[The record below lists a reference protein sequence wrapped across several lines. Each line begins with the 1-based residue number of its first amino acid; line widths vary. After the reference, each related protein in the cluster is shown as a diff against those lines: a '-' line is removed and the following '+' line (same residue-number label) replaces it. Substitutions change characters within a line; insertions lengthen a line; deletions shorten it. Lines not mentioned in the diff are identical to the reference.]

1 MVSKMENAPK
11 MQKNTYSKFNLRGDV
26 MNKISSYSASL
37 IHKIMEVNEISYYEL
52 KKHFDQNK
60 INLNEKEEN
69 KFNLDTELDNLES
82 MGIVRQEEGMIIFEG
97 I

>member
-1 MVSKMENAPK
+1 
-11 MQKNTYSKFNLRGDV
+11 

-52 KKHFDQNK
+52 KRYFEQNK
-60 INLNEKEEN
+60 INLDEIAAN
-69 KFNLDTELDNLES
+69 KFNLDFELDNLEN

-97 I
+97 V

>member
-1 MVSKMENAPK
+1 
-11 MQKNTYSKFNLRGDV
+11 

-52 KKHFDQNK
+52 KRYFEQNK
-60 INLNEKEEN
+60 INLDEIAVN
-69 KFNLDTELDNLES
+69 KFNLDFELDNLEN

-97 I
+97 V

>member
-1 MVSKMENAPK
+1 
-11 MQKNTYSKFNLRGDV
+11 

-52 KKHFDQNK
+52 KRYFEQNK
-60 INLNEKEEN
+60 INLNEIAAN
-69 KFNLDTELDNLES
+69 KFNLDFELDNLEN

-97 I
+97 V